1 MAEVVA
7 GEGSGGSAEVKQPR
21 TGVAD
26 LLVRLMKT
34 KPLGFFGLIVI
45 TILLITATFAELIA
59 PQGYNEVDVL
69 SALQSPSWQHLMGTD
84 YLGRDLFSRVVF
96 GARISVFVSLGA
108 VTVALIGGYIIG
120 MTSAYYGGWLDHLLQ
135 RFVDG
140 WIALPGIIVLLALS
154 QLLPR
159 GIVTII
165 LVIGI
170 SFAIRNSRIVRGQVL
185 SIKER
190 DYIKAARALGM
201 SDARIMLSHIMP
213 NTFVPMLIVATGE
226 TASAILLETSLSFLG
241 LGIPPPFP
249 SWGGMIGGETRF
261 YLALAPWLLIF
272 PGLALTAV
280 VFSWMV
286 LGDALRDLLDPRRH
300 GME

>member
-21 TGVAD
+21 TGAAD
-26 LLVRLMKT
+26 LLVRLIKT

-84 YLGRDLFSRVVF
+84 NLGRDLFSRVVF

-108 VTVALIGGYIIG
+108 VAVALIGGYIIG

-159 GIVTII
+159 GVVTII

-201 SDARIMLSHIMP
+201 SDVRIMLSHIMP

-241 LGIPPPFP
+241 LGVPPPFP

>member
-21 TGVAD
+21 TGAAD
-26 LLVRLMKT
+26 LLVRLIKT

-84 YLGRDLFSRVVF
+84 NLGRDLFSRVVF

-108 VTVALIGGYIIG
+108 VAVALIGGYIIG

-159 GIVTII
+159 GVVTII
-165 LVIGI
+165 LVIGL

-201 SDARIMLSHIMP
+201 SDVRIMLSHIMP

>member
-140 WIALPGIIVLLALS
+140 WIALPGIIILLALS

-159 GIVTII
+159 GVVTII
-165 LVIGI
+165 LVIGL

>member
-21 TGVAD
+21 TGAAD
-26 LLVRLMKT
+26 LLVRLVKT

-59 PQGYNEVDVL
+59 PHGYNEVDVL

-84 YLGRDLFSRVVF
+84 NLGRDLFSRIVF

-159 GIVTII
+159 GVVTII

-170 SFAIRNSRIVRGQVL
+170 GFAIRNSRIVRGQVL

-241 LGIPPPFP
+241 LGVPPPYP

-261 YLALAPWLLIF
+261 YLGLAPWLLIF

-286 LGDALRDLLDPRRH
+286 FGDALRDLLDPRRH

>member
-21 TGVAD
+21 TGAAD
-26 LLVRLMKT
+26 LLVRLIKT

-59 PQGYNEVDVL
+59 PHGYNEVDVL
-69 SALQSPSWQHLMGTD
+69 SALQAPSWQHLMGTD
-84 YLGRDLFSRVVF
+84 NLGRDLFSRVVF

-108 VTVALIGGYIIG
+108 VAVALIGGYIIG

-286 LGDALRDLLDPRRH
+286 LGDAMRDLLDPRRH
-300 GME
+300 GVE

>member
-7 GEGSGGSAEVKQPR
+7 GGGTAGSAEVKQPR
-21 TGVAD
+21 TGAVD

-59 PQGYNEVDVL
+59 PQGYNEVDVG

-84 YLGRDLFSRVVF
+84 FLGRDLFSRVVF

-140 WIALPGIIVLLALS
+140 WIALPCIIILLALS

-159 GIVTII
+159 GVVTII
-165 LVIGI
+165 LVIGL

-201 SDARIMLSHIMP
+201 SDVRIMLSHIMP

-241 LGIPPPFP
+241 LGVPPPFP
-249 SWGGMIGGETRF
+249 SWGG
-261 YLALAPWLLIF
+261 
-272 PGLALTAV
+272 
-280 VFSWMV
+280 
-286 LGDALRDLLDPRRH
+286 
-300 GME
+300 

>member
-21 TGVAD
+21 TGAAD
-26 LLVRLMKT
+26 LLVRLIKT

-140 WIALPGIIVLLALS
+140 WIALPGIIILLALS

-159 GIVTII
+159 GVVTII
-165 LVIGI
+165 LVIGL

-201 SDARIMLSHIMP
+201 SDVRIMLSHIMP

-241 LGIPPPFP
+241 LGVPPPFP

>member
-1 MAEVVA
+1 M
-7 GEGSGGSAEVKQPR
+7 
-21 TGVAD
+21 
-26 LLVRLMKT
+26 
-34 KPLGFFGLIVI
+34 
-45 TILLITATFAELIA
+45 
-59 PQGYNEVDVL
+59 
-69 SALQSPSWQHLMGTD
+69 
-84 YLGRDLFSRVVF
+84 FSRVVF

-108 VTVALIGGYIIG
+108 VAVALIGGYIIG

-159 GIVTII
+159 GVVTII

-201 SDARIMLSHIMP
+201 SDVRIMLSHIMP

>member
-7 GEGSGGSAEVKQPR
+7 GEGSGGSAEVRQPR
-21 TGVAD
+21 TGAAD
-26 LLVRLMKT
+26 LLVRLIKT

-69 SALQSPSWQHLMGTD
+69 SALQAPSWQHLMGTD
-84 YLGRDLFSRVVF
+84 NLGRDLFSRVVF

-108 VTVALIGGYIIG
+108 VAVALIGGYIIG

-140 WIALPGIIVLLALS
+140 WIALPGIIILLALS

-201 SDARIMLSHIMP
+201 SDVRIMLSHIMP

-286 LGDALRDLLDPRRH
+286 FGDALRDLLDPRRH

>member
-59 PQGYNEVDVL
+59 PQGYNEVDVV

>member
-21 TGVAD
+21 TGAAD
-26 LLVRLMKT
+26 LLVRLIKT

-59 PQGYNEVDVL
+59 PHGYNEVDVL
-69 SALQSPSWQHLMGTD
+69 SALQAPSWQHLMGTD
-84 YLGRDLFSRVVF
+84 NLGRDLFSRVVF

-108 VTVALIGGYIIG
+108 VAVALIGGYIIG

-159 GIVTII
+159 GVVTII

>member
-21 TGVAD
+21 TGAAD
-26 LLVRLMKT
+26 LLVRLIKT

-59 PQGYNEVDVL
+59 PHGYNEVDVL
-69 SALQSPSWQHLMGTD
+69 SALQAPSWQHLMGTD
-84 YLGRDLFSRVVF
+84 NLGRDLFSRVVF

-108 VTVALIGGYIIG
+108 VAVALIGGYIIG

-286 LGDALRDLLDPRRH
+286 FGDALRDLLDPRRH

>member
-7 GEGSGGSAEVKQPR
+7 GEGSGGSAEVRQPR
-21 TGVAD
+21 TGAAD
-26 LLVRLMKT
+26 LLVRLIKT

-84 YLGRDLFSRVVF
+84 NLGRDLFSRVVF

-108 VTVALIGGYIIG
+108 VAVALIGGYIIG

-201 SDARIMLSHIMP
+201 SDVRIMLSHIMP

>member
-21 TGVAD
+21 TGAAD
-26 LLVRLMKT
+26 LLVRLIKT

-59 PQGYNEVDVL
+59 PHGYNEVDVL
-69 SALQSPSWQHLMGTD
+69 SALQAPSWQHLMGTD
-84 YLGRDLFSRVVF
+84 NLGRDLFSRVVF

-108 VTVALIGGYIIG
+108 VAVALIGGYIIG

>member
-21 TGVAD
+21 TGAAD
-26 LLVRLMKT
+26 LLVRLIKT

-84 YLGRDLFSRVVF
+84 NLGRDLFSRVVF

-108 VTVALIGGYIIG
+108 VAVALIGGYIIG

-159 GIVTII
+159 GVATII

-201 SDARIMLSHIMP
+201 SDVRIMLSHIMP

>member
-21 TGVAD
+21 TGAAD
-26 LLVRLMKT
+26 LLVRLIKT

-59 PQGYNEVDVL
+59 PHGYNEVDVL
-69 SALQSPSWQHLMGTD
+69 SALQAPSWQHLMGTD
-84 YLGRDLFSRVVF
+84 NLGRDLFSRVVF

-108 VTVALIGGYIIG
+108 VAVALIGGYIIG

-286 LGDALRDLLDPRRH
+286 LGDAMRDLLDPRRH

>member
-21 TGVAD
+21 TGAAD
-26 LLVRLMKT
+26 LLVRLIKT

-84 YLGRDLFSRVVF
+84 NLGRDLFSRVVF

-108 VTVALIGGYIIG
+108 VAVALIGGYIIG

-159 GIVTII
+159 GVVTII

-201 SDARIMLSHIMP
+201 SDVRIMLSHIMP